1 MNLTIL
7 CCVGC
12 VLYVAGHHIRDPSGE
27 SISFVWLYGWRHNRY
42 IGRFRIYI
50 VGCHAGQRA
59 VSTICKSYRYVAI
72 RLDGVGAHG
81 DDLVQLIVL
90 GGVFARADR
99 SGSRGQLGSPQ
110 LLAGLGGVPDLRS
123 HTGNRDLFPGQGV
136 LHVVSHGHLVLP
148 AGILAE
154 GAARAGVEDHT
165 HKAIRGLMAVVR
177 IILVFRMEG
186 LIRVLGRY
194 LNDLPGVHIGRSQ
207 RLVRSEPPVFREP
220 CPAAEPVVCRGLQI
234 VGHILE
240 VRRGH
245 IRALLHVI
253 LGGSGAVLPA
263 AGARVK
269 GHRHVAVGHGAGIVG
284 IHGDDLVQLIVL
296 GGVFARADRSGSR
309 GQLGSPQLLAGLGGV
324 PDLRSHT
331 GNRDLFPGQ
340 GVLHVVSHGHL
351 VLPAGILAEGAA
363 RAGVEDHTHKAI
375 RGLMAVVRIILVFRM
390 EGLIRVLGRYL
401 NDLRQRAINGIY
413 CPCLINRRRRHKFID
428 RRSGIHL
435 FPVRHIGQIGG
446 GSKALHL
453 LFCRQALC

>member
-12 VLYVAGHHIRDPSGE
+12 VLYVAGHHIRDPSSE

-90 GGVFARADR
+90 GGVFAHADR

-148 AGILAE
+148 GGILAE

-177 IILVFRMEG
+177 IILV
-186 LIRVLGRY
+186 LG
-194 LNDLPGVHIGRSQ
+194 
-207 RLVRSEPPVFREP
+207 
-220 CPAAEPVVCRGLQI
+220 
-234 VGHILE
+234 
-240 VRRGH
+240 
-245 IRALLHVI
+245 
-253 LGGSGAVLPA
+253 
-263 AGARVK
+263 
-269 GHRHVAVGHGAGIVG
+269 
-284 IHGDDLVQLIVL
+284 
-296 GGVFARADRSGSR
+296 
-309 GQLGSPQLLAGLGGV
+309 
-324 PDLRSHT
+324 
-331 GNRDLFPGQ
+331 
-340 GVLHVVSHGHL
+340 
-351 VLPAGILAEGAA
+351 
-363 RAGVEDHTHKAI
+363 
-375 RGLMAVVRIILVFRM
+375 M

-413 CPCLINRRRRHKFID
+413 CPCLINRRRRHKLID

-435 FPVRHIGQIGG
+435 FPARHIGQIGG